1 MNKPY
6 QSPWASQIRLSSIAP
21 AAAVAFMLSACG
33 AAAPVAEP
41 VTEADTP
48 IEEVLPVMGPERVIL
63 GFGDSL
69 MAGYQLEE
77 AQGYP
82 ERLEA
87 VMRRRGVNA
96 RVIDAGVSGDTTAAG
111 LQRIEFV
118 LDNLD
123 EVPDLAIVEL
133 GGNDLLR
140 GITPDQTR
148 ANLAGIMDAL
158 AARNIPAVIMGMRAP
173 PNYGGEFQTAFDG
186 LYPDLAEQYDA
197 ELVPFFMEP
206 LMQNPDLLMGDRIH
220 PTAEGVEEMVA
231 ATVDTVIAALP
242 EDSEGS

>member
-1 MNKPY
+1 
-6 QSPWASQIRLSSIAP
+6 
-21 AAAVAFMLSACG
+21 
-33 AAAPVAEP
+33 
-41 VTEADTP
+41 
-48 IEEVLPVMGPERVIL
+48 MGPERAIL

-69 MAGYQLEE
+69 MAGYNLEE

-87 VMRRRGVNA
+87 VMRARGVNA

-111 LQRIEFV
+111 LQRIAFV

-140 GITPDQTR
+140 GVSPDQTR
-148 ANLAGIMDAL
+148 ANLVGIMDAL
-158 AARNIPAVIMGMRAP
+158 AARDIPIVLMGMRAP
-173 PNYGGEFQTAFDG
+173 PNYGAQYQAQFDG
-186 LYPDLAEQYDA
+186 LYPELAARYDA
-197 ELVPFFMEP
+197 ALVPFFMQP
-206 LMQNPDLLMGDRIH
+206 LAESPDLLLPDRIH

-231 ATVDTVIAALP
+231 ATVDTVVAALP
-242 EDSEGS
+242 AENEGG